1 MEIIVRKMV
10 EEDID
15 SILEIEK
22 EAFTTPWSRE
32 AFLTEIKENL
42 LAYYLVTEVD
52 GKAVGYGGIWL
63 ILNEG
68 HITNIAV
75 KEEYKGNGIGNHI
88 LEGLICYCMKNGI
101 DNMTLEVRES
111 NLIAQNLYKK
121 YNFVSSGKRPNYYSD
136 DGEDAIIMWRT
147 NIIENE

>member
-1 MEIIVRKMV
+1 MEIIVRKMIA
-10 EEDID
+10 EDID

-42 LAYYLVTEVD
+42 LAYYLIAEVNGKVT
-52 GKAVGYGGIWL
+52 GYGGIWL

-75 KEEYKGNGIGNHI
+75 KEEYKGNGIGNSI
-88 LEGLICYCMKNGI
+88 LEGLICYCMKNSI

-111 NLIAQNLYKK
+111 NVIAQNLYRK
-121 YNFVSSGKRPNYYSD
+121 YGFVSSGKRPNYYSD

-147 NIIENE
+147 NIVENE

>member
-1 MEIIVRKMV
+1 MEIIVRKMI

-15 SILEIEK
+15 IILEIEK

-42 LAYYLVTEVD
+42 LAYYLIAEVNGKVT
-52 GKAVGYGGIWL
+52 GYGGIWL

-75 KEEYKGNGIGNHI
+75 KEEYKGNGIGNSI
-88 LEGLICYCMKNGI
+88 LEGLICYCMKNSI

-111 NLIAQNLYKK
+111 NVIAQNLYRK
-121 YNFVSSGKRPNYYSD
+121 YGFVSSGKRPNYYSD

-147 NIIENE
+147 NIVENE